1 MGAAAPPH
9 GDDGDASG
17 AAGAAAPQGSQA
29 WKAWQGTVF
38 TNAKAG
44 MGKVDAA
51 KVKQVVYEMS
61 KDSPHFRNEERK
73 QARFEA
79 CCCAPHCTACPAQ
92 GPGCFQACCAL
103 AARCRLRRA

>member
-1 MGAAAPPH
+1 MGAAAPPLEV
-9 GDDGDASG
+9 DGGASG
-17 AAGAAAPQGSQA
+17 AAAAPAAPQGSQA

-73 QARFEA
+73 QARCEA
-79 CCCAPHCTACPAQ
+79 CRCAPHRTACPA
-92 GPGCFQACCAL
+92 
-103 AARCRLRRA
+103 